1 MVANFFSK
9 LDLPTDGISAM
20 HWPHVV
26 SQLVHFF
33 VQGDQVCGVS
43 SLEGQGFWPFL
54 VVVCRSRTG
63 WIPFSFSLLCRQ
75 ERLFQSGLRIAE
87 AYKSHVKR
95 PYGSS
100 ITQARSP

>member
-43 SLEGQGFWPFL
+43 SLEGQGCWPFL
-54 VVVCRSRTG
+54 VVICHGPVG
-63 WIPFSFSLLCRQ
+63 YPFL
-75 ERLFQSGLRIAE
+75 
-87 AYKSHVKR
+87 SHCHAFKNGCFN
-95 PYGSS
+95 PG
-100 ITQARSP
+100 